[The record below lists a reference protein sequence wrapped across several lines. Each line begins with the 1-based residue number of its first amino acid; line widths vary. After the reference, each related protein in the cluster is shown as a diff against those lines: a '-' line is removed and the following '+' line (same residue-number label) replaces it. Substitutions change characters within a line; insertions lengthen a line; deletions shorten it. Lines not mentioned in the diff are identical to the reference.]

1 MKSNNLSIRAVLTA
15 IGAMCCAITIPSI
28 SHAVGSVK
36 VNGVQTCSAGANLA
50 MDPSG
55 DLVINCTAPGNTS
68 PVCSVSISATAI
80 ATGQSSTISAVCNPA
95 ATSYAWTG
103 FPSVS
108 NAGATVAF
116 ATAGTFTY
124 TVTGTNS
131 VGTGPASAPA
141 SVVVTDTVAPTS
153 TPFCNISVSNS
164 AIAAGGTSTLTA
176 LCTSSPDGWNWSSNS
191 GGPTMSGQSS
201 TLSFPN
207 AGTYTYTVTA
217 HNTLGTGV
225 SSPAVSVVV
234 SGNNPTNCAAVAG
247 TFSGNSTKLI
257 AIDRGASVSYAL
269 PVYTSPGRTLEIL
282 SIQSTASQ
290 PDLTSEFSVS
300 TCAGDYTNMQAECKT
315 WGIVNQSGTQLYAT
329 TAASQVAGTCTLTL
343 GTQYYLNVRNVKFDR
358 VTPACTPQTCYMNV
372 QLNSY

>member
-36 VNGVQTCSAGANLA
+36 VNGVQTCSAGTTLA

-124 TVTGTNS
+124 TLTGTKTGGS
-131 VGTGPASAPA
+131 VPASPPPTL
-141 SVVVTDTVAPTS
+141 VLTDTVAPTS

-164 AIAAGGTSTLTA
+164 AIAAGG
-176 LCTSSPDGWNWSSNS
+176 
-191 GGPTMSGQSS
+191 
-201 TLSFPN
+201 
-207 AGTYTYTVTA
+207 
-217 HNTLGTGV
+217 
-225 SSPAVSVVV
+225 
-234 SGNNPTNCAAVAG
+234 
-247 TFSGNSTKLI
+247 
-257 AIDRGASVSYAL
+257 
-269 PVYTSPGRTLEIL
+269 
-282 SIQSTASQ
+282 
-290 PDLTSEFSVS
+290 
-300 TCAGDYTNMQAECKT
+300 
-315 WGIVNQSGTQLYAT
+315 
-329 TAASQVAGTCTLTL
+329 
-343 GTQYYLNVRNVKFDR
+343 
-358 VTPACTPQTCYMNV
+358 
-372 QLNSY
+372 